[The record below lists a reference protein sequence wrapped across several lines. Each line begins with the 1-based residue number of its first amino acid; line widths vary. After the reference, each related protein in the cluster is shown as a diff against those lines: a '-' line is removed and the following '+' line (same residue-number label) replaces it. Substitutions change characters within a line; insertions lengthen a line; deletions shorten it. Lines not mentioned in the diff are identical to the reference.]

1 MKIDDL
7 ADDFSKRADT
17 VGTELR
23 DLVWLLRTLIL
34 GAVVGAVYTEL
45 RKPPQQRTW
54 HGKLLG
60 VVPYDLRVPKLD
72 HLRRAYWNPGSQAIF
87 TARPLGVGWAVNVP
101 TLLRRLGVTGGR
113 RRRTRARGTGG

>member
-17 VGTELR
+17 VGSELR

-34 GAVVGAVYTEL
+34 GAVIGAVYTEL
-45 RKPPQQRTW
+45 RKPPQRRTW

-60 VVPYDLRVPKLD
+60 VVPYDLRIPKLD
-72 HLRRAYWNPGSQAIF
+72 DLRRAYWNPRSQAIF
-87 TARPLGVGWAVNVP
+87 TPRPLGVGWAVNVP
-101 TLLRRLGVTGGR
+101 TLLRRLGVKGGR
-113 RRRTRARGTGG
+113 RRRTAAGGTGR